1 MKNIIKFILSLFL
14 VVSFN
19 SCKDSNNTIDEVF
32 QFENG
37 AVLRTLEVLSNTLNS
52 SEPSSFWGVDV
63 EEQDIEDG
71 ALLKSVGV
79 YVSIRD
85 LTPDN
90 GTTSASDMFIKTLDA
105 SEFDTNTPFGLP
117 RATILVTFAEAEAAM
132 GLSSDDH
139 APGDIFVF
147 ELKLELTDGRIFDAS
162 SAASIITGGFFSSP
176 FAYNALILCTPEPGT
191 YRLEMQ
197 DAYGDGWQSDGME
210 VTVGEVT
217 TNYGAGSQN
226 GGTDFFVMTALI
238 DVPVGSTFLTW
249 SWPGDSFPDEVSFQ
263 IYAPD
268 GSLLGAFVG
277 TDPLA
282 DYGCACNIV
291 EVDGVA
297 AQVAETGLLP
307 VLLCASN

>member
-19 SCKDSNNTIDEVF
+19 SCEDSNNTIDEVF

-37 AVLRTLEVLSNTLNS
+37 AVLRTLEVISNTLNS
-52 SEPSSFWGVDV
+52 SDPSSFWGVEV

-79 YVSIRD
+79 YVSLRD

-90 GTTSASDMFIKTLDA
+90 GTTVSNDNLVRTIDA

-117 RATILVTFAEAEAAM
+117 RITIMVTFGEAEAAM
-132 GLSSDDH
+132 GLTSNDH

-176 FAYNALILCTPEPGT
+176 FIYNALILCSPQPGVYT
-191 YRLEMQ
+191 IDMI
-197 DAYGDGWQSDGME
+197 DTYGDGWQ
-210 VTVGEVT
+210 
-217 TNYGAGSQN
+217 GSQ
-226 GGTDFFVMTALI
+226 VVA
-238 DVPVGSTFLTW
+238 
-249 SWPGDSFPDEVSFQ
+249 
-263 IYAPD
+263 
-268 GSLLGAFVG
+268 
-277 TDPLA
+277 
-282 DYGCACNIV
+282 NI
-291 EVDGVA
+291 DGVA
-297 AQVAETGLLP
+297 HSVSIPSFWDNPSGSVGDPQWSALTATITIPNGTVETTWEYVAGDWPSEVEFQITGPNNEDLGYYGPSEAPGLLP
-307 VLLCASN
+307 VTLCAGN